1 MPIQEALAIAA
12 DRNLDLVEVAPS
24 ARPPVCRLMDY
35 GKFKFQQN
43 KKERDV
49 KKKQKIIDVKEVKL
63 RPSIDEHDF
72 LVKAKNARRFLSVGD
87 KVKVSIMFRGREIT
101 HPQLGQDL
109 CAKFAEELQDV
120 STIEKQPKVEGRNMI
135 MVLVPR
141 KDKDK
146 DIDE

>member
-72 LVKAKNARRFLSVGD
+72 LVKAKNARRFLSAGD

-109 CAKFAEELQDV
+109 CVKFAEELQDV

-135 MVLVPR
+135 MVLVLR